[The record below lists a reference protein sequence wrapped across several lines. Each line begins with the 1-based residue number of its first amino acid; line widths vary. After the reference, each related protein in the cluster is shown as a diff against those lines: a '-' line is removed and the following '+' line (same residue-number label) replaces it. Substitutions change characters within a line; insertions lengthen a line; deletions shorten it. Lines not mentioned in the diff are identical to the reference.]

1 MLEPGSCFL
10 WEISRV
16 LLRVHSPH
24 CLVDVWTPALL
35 AVVRCPLWARGQG
48 APRLVTL
55 LPLSVLSWAACPGSF
70 ACSDSQQKGGRILWF
85 WLCLGS
91 HGDVWYP
98 GCLPWGEPCHERF
111 ALASLT
117 QGSLHV
123 VLQITHRCTLAKN
136 HRPRGCTTVRA
147 TIATHSHVTLG

>member
-1 MLEPGSCFL
+1 MLEPGSCSL

-48 APRLVTL
+48 ALRLVTL
-55 LPLSVLSWAACPGSF
+55 LPLSVLSWAARPGSF

-85 WLCLGS
+85 WLRLGS
-91 HGDVWYP
+91 HGDVRYP
-98 GCLPWGEPCHERF
+98 GRLPRGEPCCERF

-117 QGSLHV
+117 RGSL
-123 VLQITHRCTLAKN
+123 LSDANGAPAPLAGPGQGL
-136 HRPRGCTTVRA
+136 RSLSTSP
-147 TIATHSHVTLG
+147 SH